1 VLGVCREANELGENF
16 ASPRGQ
22 RRHTQAKSTNEN
34 RAAVRRGGRKCLVLQ
49 KDSSTS
55 VALLTL
61 DFP

>member
-1 VLGVCREANELGENF
+1 MGGQILHLCPVSGATEAI
-16 ASPRGQ
+16 
-22 RRHTQAKSTNEN
+22 STNEN
-34 RAAVRRGGRKCLVLQ
+34 RVAVQSGGRKCLVLQ